1 MKRCS
6 ACSTL
11 VDDNASFCSNCGS
24 NQFIAENTVASQYSE
39 GQQGYYTQPNQQQFY
54 YQQPQNNM
62 QNQQFAQMQ
71 NNTQYPQFNQQYQ
84 QPYQN
89 VGQPDFVNNQ
99 MPIPQSVNFKDFVE
113 KFASE
118 KHKKNIKSVI
128 TFYYVG
134 CVLTALVAIGSA
146 AQNGTLPL
154 GLVDAIV
161 FCVLTLGLQK
171 TKKRVFVI
179 SILILSVVG
188 FISGIAISGTPTG
201 LLWIINSIFLLKT
214 YKELNS
220 EYQQFKNSF

>member
-89 VGQPDFVNNQ
+89 IGQPAFVNNQ
-99 MPIPQSVNFKDFVE
+99 MPIPQNVTFKDFIE
-113 KFASE
+113 KVASE
-118 KHKKNIKSVI
+118 KHRKNIKSVI
-128 TFYYVG
+128 TFYYVCCG
-134 CVLTALVAIGSA
+134 LSAAVAIGSA
-146 AQNGTLPL
+146 AQNGVLPWGLIDVAILL
-154 GLVDAIV
+154 GL
-161 FCVLTLGLQK
+161 TMGLQK
-171 TKKRVFVI
+171 TKNKGFVI
-179 SILILSVVG
+179 AILVMSILEVVL
-188 FISGIAISGTPTG
+188 GIAFANTPSG
-201 LLWIINSIFLLKT
+201 LLWVVNSVFLLKT

-220 EYQQFKNSF
+220 EYQHFKSGF